1 MIYTKNL
8 TFKNMLM
15 YPDITIEAL
24 SMSFIIGPSGVGKS
38 TFFKLLNSTL
48 SVDNHQIYYNDRDIN
63 TLDPIA
69 LRQDLLLCGQS
80 VFLFPGS
87 IRDNFNQFRELRH
100 LESLTDTEI
109 SAFLKIT
116 EAQFD
121 LGKNVDVLSGGER
134 QRVYIAIFVSLA
146 TTVLLLDEP
155 TAALDKATG
164 SKVLENIKNYIKT
177 KQMTALVI
185 SHDPDLAREY
195 ADALID
201 FNAVKRGENS

>member
-1 MIYTKNL
+1 
-8 TFKNMLM
+8 
-15 YPDITIEAL
+15 
-24 SMSFIIGPSGVGKS
+24 MSFIIGPSGVGKS

-80 VFLFPGS
+80 VFLFLGS

-109 SAFLKIT
+109 SAFLKIA

-155 TAALDKATG
+155 TVALDKATG

-201 FNAVKRGENS
+201 FNLCETR

>member
-1 MIYTKNL
+1 MIHTKNL

-38 TFFKLLNSTL
+38 TFFNLLNSTL
-48 SVDNHQIYYNDRDIN
+48 SVSDHQIYYNDRDIN
-63 TLDPIA
+63 TLDPIT

-80 VFLFPGS
+80 VFLFSGS
-87 IRDNFNQFRELRH
+87 IRDNFNQFRKLRH
-100 LESLTDTEI
+100 LEPLTDTDI

-177 KQMTALVI
+177 KQMTVLVI

-201 FNAVKRGENS
+201 FSAVKRGENS

>member
-1 MIYTKNL
+1 MIHTKNL

-15 YPDITIEAL
+15 YPDITIEAQ

-48 SVDNHQIYYNDRDIN
+48 SVDDHQIYYHDRDIN

-80 VFLFPGS
+80 VFLFSGT
-87 IRDNFNQFRELRH
+87 IRTNFNQFRELRH
-100 LESLTDTEI
+100 LEPLTDTEI
-109 SAFLKIT
+109 SAFLEIA

-121 LGKNVDVLSGGER
+121 LDKNVDVLSGGER

-155 TAALDKATG
+155 TAALDKTTG

-201 FNAVKRGENS
+201 FSAVKRGEN